1 MGCKNYMTWNTYP
14 EQGSYLGK
22 RVQVCFHYDTQPEH
36 MFKGKIIRDDM
47 VDETQGLTIILLDD
61 GRVVTSTEC
70 QYSIVK
76 EK

>member
-1 MGCKNYMTWNTYP
+1 
-14 EQGSYLGK
+14 
-22 RVQVCFHYDTQPEH
+22 